1 MNIILSASRTSTYK
15 PSLNQHN
22 PTQASRA
29 YGSPLNQST
38 TDHFR
43 PTQRTGNNIQ
53 DYLNSIGRV
62 KLLTAEQEITL
73 ARQIKAGAETL
84 QGLIEHIGPILNSK
98 KEVIENPGFTAL
110 LKAYLDELKK
120 ELGEILDSKGK
131 VIKNPGL
138 DDILNAYHAKNNV
151 SRPLKLSLKQAKIVR
166 MAKRAHDQMMTA
178 NLRLVVSIAKK
189 YQGNGLELAD
199 LIQEG
204 SAGLAGA
211 AQLFDPTKGNKF
223 STYAT
228 PWIRRDVPRAIKKT
242 ALPIRLPEG
251 VHEIYW
257 RLRTA
262 AKELTQEL
270 GRPPSTKELGD
281 RVQESDELVQM
292 ILTAT
297 RTPLSLETPIYQG
310 TDSQLGDFIADST
323 SQTPEESMRKQVAQD
338 ALKAALGK
346 LDEQTQQILVLYFGL
361 NGKEEIG
368 LRAIASQ
375 LEIGYN
381 RVREMKD
388 GALVELKHLLYDPS
402 LAEQL

>member
-29 YGSPLNQST
+29 YGSSLNQST

-53 DYLNSIGRV
+53 DYLNAIGRV
-62 KLLTAEQEITL
+62 KLLRPDEEIEL
-73 ARQIKAGAETL
+73 ARQIQAGWEIL
-84 QGLIEHIGPILNSK
+84 QGLRQQIPPILNSK

-110 LKAYLDELKK
+110 LKEYLYQLKK

-131 VIKNPGL
+131 VITNPGL
-138 DDILNAYHAKNNV
+138 DDILNAYHARNNV
-151 SRPLKLSLKQAKIVR
+151 SGSLKLNPDEIKRVR
-166 MAKRAHDQMMTA
+166 VAKRAHDRMVSA

-189 YQGNGLELAD
+189 YQGNGLELPD

-211 AQLFDPTKGNKF
+211 AELFDPTKGNKF

-270 GRPPSTKELGD
+270 GRPPSTIELGQ

-297 RTPLSLETPIYQG
+297 RTQLSLETPIYQD

-323 SQTPEESMRKQVAQD
+323 SQTPEEYMRKQVAQD

-361 NGKEEIG
+361 NGEENKG
-368 LRAIASQ
+368 LRTIASQ
-375 LEIGYN
+375 LKLGYN

-388 GALVELKHLLYDPS
+388 DALVELKRLIYDPS